1 MVDCRQAG
9 MWASRDAGM
18 WSSSL
23 THVHRLSV
31 LHAAT
36 STASHRRANA
46 AQVDTIPGCNV
57 VVVVVFELPQNREQL
72 LFAAHLAIRQFITVV
87 KVSRK
92 IQNCFWAPNTYS
104 CSIIHMCC
112 AIFSRKI
119 AKMNSLKQNRSE
131 HPLEYTKHRM
141 HCLTSASCHLPSP
154 TNVFLHAIFSLTGSS
169 GN

>member
-1 MVDCRQAG
+1 MQACSQA
-9 MWASRDAGM
+9 ASY
-18 WSSSL
+18 
-23 THVHRLSV
+23 RLSV
-31 LHAAT
+31 LHAGT

-57 VVVVVFELPQNREQL
+57 VVVFEFPQNRVHL
-72 LFAAHLAIRQFITVV
+72 LFAAHPAIRQFITVI

-104 CSIIHMCC
+104 CSIIHMRC
-112 AIFSRKI
+112 AIFSCKI

-131 HPLEYTKHRM
+131 HPLEYIKHKM